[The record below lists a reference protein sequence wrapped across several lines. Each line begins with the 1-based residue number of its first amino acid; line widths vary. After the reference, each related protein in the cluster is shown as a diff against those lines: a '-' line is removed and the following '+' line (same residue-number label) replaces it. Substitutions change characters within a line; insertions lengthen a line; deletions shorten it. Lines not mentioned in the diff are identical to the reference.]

1 MPTTFQSHARLPF
14 DDRLHRWTLC
24 RKRMD
29 PTFDVVIDQRDASIR
44 FNQKED
50 KFVTNSKEA
59 CSIIASTSFVSFAK
73 GTRSLVTEAP
83 IIFFEEEEVNEYWI
97 LAFFLSNHVSIRKN
111 KYESRKIRCYPLLFP
126 AFPSRPA
133 LCFSSRILSSSF
145 VLIPLRESFLF
156 QLPWFDYSRAVARSN
171 WREKFLPFL
180 PFVTRRASSTSSF
193 STSVSLNLAKQ
204 RAERDVRRCSMNI
217 SLTVRERE
225 RERFENKR
233 NLRVRMSRV
242 KRFSGTSQNF
252 RVTCFPVPL
261 SRIARFEY
269 TEEETAKQQELKGGG
284 RERQKF
290 EKKKEMEKKSNDRY
304 TTLHVSLHAMLLVV
318 ARLLQK
324 KEEN

>member
-24 RKRMD
+24 GKRMD

-145 VLIPLRESFLF
+145 VLIPLRESFFISTCVVRLF
-156 QLPWFDYSRAVARSN
+156 ASR
-171 WREKFLPFL
+171 REKQLEREIF
-180 PFVTRRASSTSSF
+180 TISSF
-193 STSVSLNLAKQ
+193 
-204 RAERDVRRCSMNI
+204 RY
-217 SLTVRERE
+217 
-225 RERFENKR
+225 
-233 NLRVRMSRV
+233 
-242 KRFSGTSQNF
+242 G
-252 RVTCFPVPL
+252 
-261 SRIARFEY
+261 ARPRPAAFQP
-269 TEEETAKQQELKGGG
+269 ACL
-284 RERQKF
+284 
-290 EKKKEMEKKSNDRY
+290 
-304 TTLHVSLHAMLLVV
+304 
-318 ARLLQK
+318 
-324 KEEN
+324 